1 MTELEKYDTNGNGKI
16 DPDEVTRIELE
27 DRRRRMEDE
36 DAKRDTQRAMSWFAL
51 AGLLIYPSSVML
63 CELVGLDKAA
73 EHLAQMAN
81 IYYVSV
87 AAIVGSYFGFSNMG
101 SKK

>member
-1 MTELEKYDTNGNGKI
+1 MTEEEKKYDLNGDGIIDAEERKI
-16 DPDEVTRIELE
+16 MLE
-27 DRRRRMEDE
+27 DKRRKMEDE

-63 CELVGLDKAA
+63 CELGGLNTAA

>member
-16 DPDEVTRIELE
+16 DPEEREIMLE
-27 DRRRRMEDE
+27 HLRRKMADE

-51 AGLLIYPSSVML
+51 VGLLVYPSSVMI
-63 CELVGLDKAA
+63 CELVGLNTAA
-73 EHLAQMAN
+73 THLAQMAN

-87 AAIVGSYFGFSNMG
+87 AAIVGAYFGFSNMG

>member
-1 MTELEKYDTNGNGKI
+1 MTELEKYDLNGNGKI
-16 DPDEVTRIELE
+16 DPEERELMLE
-27 DRRRRMEDE
+27 DLRRRLDDE
-36 DAKRDTQRAMSWFAL
+36 DAMRDTQRAMSWFAL
-51 AGLLIYPSSVML
+51 AGLLVYPSSVMI
-63 CELVGLDKAA
+63 CEFVGLNTAA

-87 AAIVGSYFGFSNMG
+87 AAIVGSYFGFSNKG

>member
-1 MTELEKYDTNGNGKI
+1 MTDLEKYDVNKNGVI
-16 DPDEVTRIELE
+16 DPEEREIILE
-27 DRRRRMEDE
+27 DMRRKMD
-36 DAKRDTQRAMSWFAL
+36 DADAMRDSHRAMSWFAL
-51 AGLLIYPSSVML
+51 AGLLIYPSSVMI

-87 AAIVGSYFGFSNMG
+87 AAIVGSYFGFSSMG
-101 SKK
+101 KK

>member
-16 DPDEVTRIELE
+16 DPEEREILLE
-27 DRRRRMEDE
+27 DLRRKMADE

-51 AGLLIYPSSVML
+51 VGLLVYPSSVMI
-63 CELVGLDKAA
+63 CELVGLNTAA
-73 EHLAQMAN
+73 TYLAQMAN

-87 AAIVGSYFGFSNMG
+87 AAIVGAYFGFSNMG